1 MNSSPVAHTPSA
13 MSTAD
18 LDAATVGREALF
30 ARLVRR
36 ISGAARDGSRPHTL
50 LVAPRGGG
58 KTHTVRVAVHRAMA
72 DTATA
77 ERTLPVLIPEDAL
90 GIGSYLDL
98 LVEAARAIGP
108 DVHETSRALRRAKD
122 VIGIEQAISG
132 AAAGRMVL
140 LAVENLDRVFDGMGI
155 DGQGSLRAWVE
166 TSTEVMILATTPAL
180 FPGVSSRRYPWY
192 GSFMVEQLTDLELPD
207 AAAIVAGAA
216 RSSGADDLA
225 AFVESTTG
233 TESLTAIHQIIGG
246 APRHW
251 QLLGQLADAG
261 MLQAVTPA
269 VDALLDRLV
278 PNYQRQMAELPPGEQ
293 RLVVELARGDGPRT
307 VSDLASAV
315 GVSNQSAATAL
326 GRLTASHWV
335 TSAKNDA
342 DRRSTWYDL
351 SDPLL
356 RRVLRYRDH

>member
-1 MNSSPVAHTPSA
+1 MSDSPVAHTPS
-13 MSTAD
+13 SVSPD
-18 LDAATVGREALF
+18 LLDAVTVGREALF
-30 ARLVRR
+30 TRLVRR

-72 DTATA
+72 DAATA
-77 ERTLPVLIPEDAL
+77 ARTLPVVIPEDAL

-108 DVHETSRALRRAKD
+108 DVHEASRAMRRDKD
-122 VIGIEQAISG
+122 VIGIEQAISA

-140 LAVENLDRVFDGMGI
+140 LAVENLDRVFEGLGI

-166 TSTEVMILATTPAL
+166 TSTEVMIFATTPAL
-180 FPGVSSRRYPWY
+180 FAGVSSRRYPWY
-192 GSFMVEQLTDLELPD
+192 GSFMVEQLIDLETSD
-207 AAAIVAGAA
+207 VAAILAGAA
-216 RSSGADDLA
+216 RRRGADDLA
-225 AFVESTTG
+225 AFVESPAG
-233 TESLTAIHQIIGG
+233 TESLVAIHEAIGG
-246 APRHW
+246 MPRHW
-251 QLLGQLADAG
+251 QLLGQSVDAG
-261 MLQAVTPA
+261 MLAAVTPA
-269 VDALLDRLV
+269 VEALLDRLV
-278 PNYQRQMAELPPGEQ
+278 PHYQRQMAELPPGEQ

-335 TSAKNDA
+335 TSAKNDV

-351 SDPLL
+351 PDPLL
-356 RRVLRYRDH
+356 RRVLRYRDR